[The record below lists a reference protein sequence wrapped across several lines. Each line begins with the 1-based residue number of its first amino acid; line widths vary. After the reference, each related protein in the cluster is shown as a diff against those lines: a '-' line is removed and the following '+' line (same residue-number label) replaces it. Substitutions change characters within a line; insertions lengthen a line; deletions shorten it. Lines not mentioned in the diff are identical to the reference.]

1 MERFVARQPIFD
13 RHQKVYAYELLF
25 RSSLENVYSHAN
37 QDVASSDV
45 IVSSFFLLDIQTIT
59 GGNRAFINVTR
70 DVLVREFITMLP
82 KEIAVV
88 ELLESIT
95 ADTEVLFI
103 LEKLKKEGYLI
114 ALDDFVY
121 NDQTKGLVDLADIIK
136 VDLLSTTS
144 EDRRSL
150 IKELAPRGIKFLAEK
165 VETQEIYQESLE
177 MGFTYFQG
185 YFFSRPHIISG
196 RDIPGVKLN
205 YLRILQEIH
214 KPSLDFEQIEGVIR
228 VEISLCYKLLRYI
241 NSPFFGVI
249 NNISSIKQALVLL
262 GERDVK
268 KWVSLLALAT
278 MGEDQPEELVLL
290 AIIRAKFCESLASYA
305 GLMARSADLFLMGMF
320 SLIDTILSRP
330 LDSILSEIPISDDV
344 KSALLGEEN
353 QLRYIY
359 DCVIA
364 YERGEWE
371 KLSEVAAKLGIDE
384 YKTPQVYLSSV
395 DWAMKHFKK

>member
-13 RHQKVYAYELLF
+13 QNQNVYAYELLF
-25 RSSLENVYSHAN
+25 RSSLENVYSHRN
-37 QDVASSDV
+37 QDQASSDV

-59 GGNRAFINVTR
+59 GGTRAFINVTR

-88 ELLESIT
+88 ELLESIS

-103 LEKLKKEGYLI
+103 CGKLKKEGYLI

-121 NDQTKGLVDLADIIK
+121 NDDTKGLVDLADIIK
-136 VDLLSTTS
+136 VDLLSTTI

-150 IKELAPRGIKFLAEK
+150 IKDLAPKGIKFLAEK

-196 RDIPGVKLN
+196 KDVPAVKMN

-214 KPSLDFEQIEGVIR
+214 KPSLDFEEIEGIVK
-228 VEISLCYKLLRYI
+228 VEMSLCYKLLRYI

-249 NNISSIKQALVLL
+249 NNIGSIKQALVLL
-262 GERDVK
+262 GEREVK
-268 KWVSLLALAT
+268 KWVSLLALTT

-290 AIIRAKFCESLASYA
+290 AIIRAKFCESLAPYVR
-305 GLMARSADLFLMGMF
+305 LMARSSDLFLMGMF
-320 SLIDTILSRP
+320 SLIDAILSRP
-330 LDSILSEIPISDDV
+330 LESVLSEMPIADDV

-353 QLRYIY
+353 QLRDVY

-364 YERGEWE
+364 YEKGEWD
-371 KLSEVAAKLGIDE
+371 KLSEIAAKVGMDE
-384 YKTPQVYLSSV
+384 DRTPQVYMSSV
-395 DWAMKHFKK
+395 DWAMKQFKK